1 MNFEGLSIANFL
13 TIGNASLDLDDRGL
27 ILIQGENLDDTS
39 ANSNGSGKSSIVDA
53 FCWVLFGET
62 ARGVSG
68 DAVVNRT
75 TKKDCRVA
83 TSILDDDG
91 SRYQIE
97 RFRKDAKEK
106 NALLVHK
113 TAKDGTHTTMT
124 KGTDRETQEVVNG
137 ILGCSKEVFVAAIYA
152 GQEQMPD
159 LPGMTDKLLK
169 VLIEE
174 AAGISVLEQAHV
186 IAKKKAGVAKEVTAT
201 MTRALDQITI
211 QEANLNAQIVDSMA
225 RSTDFDATKRD
236 RAKAKLSEVLT
247 VQKEIV
253 ALGVDEAT
261 QETKLLELRASIDV
275 EKGELAAIKVAEL
288 EVNEASMHSL
298 TQKHALDSATK
309 DMDNKRKVLTTL
321 VAEIK
326 NLEALIG
333 TPCGECGK
341 EYCAHDLEA
350 AKNARL
356 TKAKELKAEYETS
369 ISHRATCNA
378 AADKAE
384 IDWTALKAK
393 VKNPTLISNSI
404 QAKEDAFAAMKA
416 DAIRVKNLAHEIA
429 NIKTAANDILKED
442 NPFADLIE
450 KQNKALT
457 ELLAKKTQAFHN
469 KDKAEVAESIA
480 ADAVKVFGPSGVRA
494 HILDTVTPFLNDRTR
509 DYLGALSDGNI
520 HATWSTLTKSAKGE
534 LKEKFSI
541 AVTNDFGSETFAGL
555 SGGEKRKVRLA
566 TALALQDLVAS
577 RATKPL
583 RIFIGDEIDE
593 ALDASGLERLVGV
606 LERKARDK
614 GTVFIISHHDLA
626 DWIDSVIYVKK
637 EAGISSI
644 TGDTHKVT

>member
-1 MNFEGLSIANFL
+1 MEIVRVDIKNFL
-13 TIGNASLDLDDRGL
+13 TISEGSLDLSNRGL
-27 ILIQGENLDDTS
+27 LLVQGENTDDSS
-39 ANSNGSGKSSIVDA
+39 ANSNGAGKSSVVDA
-53 FCWVLFGET
+53 LLYSIYGVTG
-62 ARGVSG
+62 RGVTG
-68 DAVVNRT
+68 DAVVNRVIG
-75 TKKDCRVA
+75 KDCHVR
-83 TSILDDDG
+83 THISEGGKSYFIN
-91 SRYQIE
+91 RY
-97 RFRKDAKEK
+97 RKDSAQK
-106 NALLVHK
+106 NQLFITQRDEVTGVEIDL
-113 TAKDGTHTTMT
+113 T
-124 KGTDRETQEVVNG
+124 KGTSQETQQTIIEIVGSN
-137 ILGCSKEVFVAAIYA
+137 LDVFAASVCYS
-152 GQEQMPD
+152 QESAPD

-186 IAKKKAGVAKEVTAT
+186 IAKKKLNVHKEQTAT
-201 MTRALDQITI
+201 AQRAVDQITI

-275 EKGELAAIKVAEL
+275 EKGELAEIKAAEIK
-288 EVNEASMHSL
+288 VNEASMHSL

-356 TKAKELKAEYETS
+356 TKAKELKAEYEAS

-384 IDWTALKAK
+384 INWTALKAK

-429 NIKTAANDILKED
+429 NIKTAANDILKES
-442 NPFADLIE
+442 NPFIDLIE
-450 KQNKALT
+450 KQNKALA
-457 ELLAKKTQAFHN
+457 ELLTKKTHAFHN

-593 ALDASGLERLVGV
+593 ALDDSGLERLVGV

-614 GTVFIISHHDLA
+614 GTVLVISHNSLT
-626 DWIDSVIYVKK
+626 DWVDNVIYVKK
-637 EAGISSI
+637 EAGISTIS
-644 TGDTHKVT
+644 GANMKAA

>member
-1 MNFEGLSIANFL
+1 MEIVRVDIKNFL
-13 TIGNASLDLDDRGL
+13 TISEGSLDLSNRGL
-27 ILIQGENLDDTS
+27 LLVQGENADDSS
-39 ANSNGSGKSSIVDA
+39 ANSNGAGKSSVVDA
-53 FCWVLFGET
+53 LLYSIYGVTG
-62 ARGVSG
+62 RGVTG
-68 DAVVNRT
+68 DAVVNRVIG
-75 TKKDCRVA
+75 KDCHVR
-83 TSILDDDG
+83 THISEGGKSYFIN
-91 SRYQIE
+91 RY
-97 RFRKDAKEK
+97 RKDSAQK
-106 NALLVHK
+106 NQLFITQRDEVTGVEIDL
-113 TAKDGTHTTMT
+113 T
-124 KGTDRETQEVVNG
+124 KGTSQETQQTIIEIVGSN
-137 ILGCSKEVFVAAIYA
+137 LDVFAASVCYS
-152 GQEQMPD
+152 QESAPD

-186 IAKKKAGVAKEVTAT
+186 IAKKKLNVHKEQTAT
-201 MTRALDQITI
+201 AQRAVDQITI
-211 QEANLNAQIVDSMA
+211 QEANLNAQIVDSVA

-275 EKGELAAIKVAEL
+275 EKGELAEIKVAEL

-321 VAEIK
+321 VTEIK

-350 AKNARL
+350 AKSARL
-356 TKAKELKAEYETS
+356 TKAKELKAEYEAS
-369 ISHRATCNA
+369 ISHRSVCNT

-384 IDWTALKAK
+384 INWTALKAK

-429 NIKTAANDILKED
+429 NIKTAANDILKES
-442 NPFADLIE
+442 NPFTDLIE
-450 KQNKALT
+450 KQNKAIA
-457 ELLAKKTQAFHN
+457 ELLTKKTHAFHN

-593 ALDASGLERLVGV
+593 ALDDSGLERLVGV

-614 GTVFIISHHDLA
+614 GTVLVISHNSLT
-626 DWIDSVIYVKK
+626 DWVDNVIYVKK
-637 EAGISSI
+637 EAGISTIS
-644 TGDTHKVT
+644 GANMKAA